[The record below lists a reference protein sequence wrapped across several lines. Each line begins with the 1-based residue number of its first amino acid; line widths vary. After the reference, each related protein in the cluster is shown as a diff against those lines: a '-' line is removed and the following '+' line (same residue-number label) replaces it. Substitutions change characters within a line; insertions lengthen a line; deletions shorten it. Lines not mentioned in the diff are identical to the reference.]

1 MQRNA
6 LCHIIL
12 PLTRALTC
20 LLLTTLALVAQAA
33 ETYSV
38 LITDAETGEAL
49 PFVQI
54 YISEGRGT
62 ISNSEGQFCIEAEPW
77 EQLIITCIGYQRV
90 RIKAADLPHTLR
102 LLPAETELRE
112 VTVVASGNILKQVA
126 QQMEL
131 DYRKHKNAY
140 TYLLLSAKL

>member
-33 ETYSV
+33 ETYSA

-49 PFVQI
+49 RQSHHRHMAHPQGCSMV
-54 YISEGRGT
+54 EKEHHTAHRGR
-62 ISNSEGQFCIEAEPW
+62 EE
-77 EQLIITCIGYQRV
+77 
-90 RIKAADLPHTLR
+90 
-102 LLPAETELRE
+102 
-112 VTVVASGNILKQVA
+112 
-126 QQMEL
+126 
-131 DYRKHKNAY
+131 DYRSRRDEIKTKAKNHHKYNAQHEDR
-140 TYLLLSAKL
+140 LHHIICQWR